1 MQKITP
7 RLITEFATVTLA
19 AWRAADARRDFTS
32 CAAACDRLTLLE
44 EEIST
49 HTAADAHTAL
59 FQLGALYGAVERAAD
74 DDLDCDD
81 HAAIARLFES
91 LRDYLCTAGGIEAKQ
106 FDYYF
111 PPREDPAPKKRAA

>member
-1 MQKITP
+1 MQNITP

-49 HTAADAHTAL
+49 HTASDAHTAL
-59 FQLGALYGAVERAAD
+59 FQLGALYGAVERVAD
-74 DDLDCDD
+74 DPDSEDR
-81 HAAIARLFES
+81 AMIERLVES
-91 LRDYLCTAGGIEAKQ
+91 LRDYLCTAGGIDAKQ
-106 FDYYF
+106 FEYYF
-111 PPREDPAPKKRAA
+111 GPNGDATPRKHAA